1 MGDLT
6 ELYQQVILDHNR
18 NPRNFRVIE
27 NADRISF
34 GDNPLCGDKIKV
46 YLKLDGDVIEDASFH
61 GSGCAISQA
70 SASLMT
76 LAVRGKSV
84 DEANDLFA
92 RFHAMVTTEIG
103 NAIDETGLGKLRV
116 FGGVRE
122 FPSRVKCANL
132 SWHTLRSALLASP
145 DPVSTER
152 ELRTEN

>member
-1 MGDLT
+1 MADLT

-18 NPRNFRVIE
+18 KPRNFRVIE
-27 NADRISF
+27 DADRVSF

-46 YLKLDGDVIEDASFH
+46 YLKLNGNKIEDVSFH

-76 LAVRGKSV
+76 QSVLGKTV
-84 DEANDLFA
+84 EEANDLFT
-92 RFHAMVTTEIG
+92 RFHTMVTTEIG
-103 NAIDETGLGKLRV
+103 IAFDETGLGKLRA

-132 SWHTLRSALLASP
+132 SWHTLRSALDSGS
-145 DPVSTER
+145 DPVSTE
-152 ELRTEN
+152 

>member
-1 MGDLT
+1 MADLT

-18 NPRNFRVIE
+18 KPRNFRQIE
-27 NADRISF
+27 DADRVGF

-46 YLKLDGDVIEDASFH
+46 YLKLNGEKIEDVSFH

-76 LAVRGKSV
+76 QSV
-84 DEANDLFA
+84 LGRTVEEANELFR
-92 RFHAMVTTEIG
+92 RFHKMVTTEMG
-103 NAIDETGLGKLRV
+103 DEIDDAGLGKLRA

-132 SWHTLRSALLASP
+132 SWHTLRSALDSGAE
-145 DPVSTER
+145 PVSTE
-152 ELRTEN
+152 

>member
-1 MGDLT
+1 MADLT

-18 NPRNFRVIE
+18 KPRNFRVIE
-27 NADRISF
+27 DADRVSF

-46 YLKLDGDVIEDASFH
+46 YLKLNGNVIEDVSFH

-76 LAVRGKSV
+76 QSVLGKTV
-84 DEANDLFA
+84 DEANELFM
-92 RFHAMVTTEIG
+92 RFHAMVTTEVG
-103 NAIDETGLGKLRV
+103 SAIDETGLGKLRV

-132 SWHTLRSALLASP
+132 SWHTLRSALASSA
-145 DPVSTER
+145 DAVSTE
-152 ELRTEN
+152 

>member
-6 ELYQQVILDHNR
+6 ELYQQIILDHNR
-18 NPRNFRVIE
+18 KPRNFKTIE
-27 NADRISF
+27 DADRVSS

-46 YLKLDGDVIEDASFH
+46 YLKLDGDVIEDVSFH

-76 LAVRGKSV
+76 QSVLGKNV
-84 DEANDLFA
+84 EEANELFR

-103 NAIDETGLGKLRV
+103 SEIDETGLGKLRV

-132 SWHTLRSALLASP
+132 SWHTLRSALLARP
-145 DPVSTER
+145 DPVSTE
-152 ELRTEN
+152 

>member
-1 MGDLT
+1 MADLT

-27 NADRISF
+27 NADRVGS
-34 GDNPLCGDKIKV
+34 GDNPLCGDRITV
-46 YLKLDGDVIEDASFH
+46 FVKLDGDIIEDVSFS

-76 LAVRGKSV
+76 TAVRGKSI
-84 DEANDLFA
+84 DDAKTLFE
-92 RFHAMVTTEIG
+92 RFHAMVTTQIG
-103 NAIDETGLGKLRV
+103 EQIDEKGLGKLRA

-132 SWHTLRSALLASP
+132 SWHTLRSALESHSN
-145 DPVSTER
+145 PVSTE
-152 ELRTEN
+152 

>member
-18 NPRNFRVIE
+18 KPRNFRVIE
-27 NADRISF
+27 DADRVGS

-46 YLKLDGDVIEDASFH
+46 YLKLNGNVIEDVSFN

-76 LAVRGKSV
+76 QSVLGKTV
-84 DEANDLFA
+84 DEANDLFT
-92 RFHAMVTTEIG
+92 RFHTMVTTEIG
-103 NAIDETGLGKLRV
+103 SAIDATGLGKLRA
-116 FGGVRE
+116 FEGVRE

-132 SWHTLRSALLASP
+132 SWHTLRSALVSSADS
-145 DPVSTER
+145 VSTE
-152 ELRTEN
+152 

>member
-1 MGDLT
+1 MGDLS

-18 NPRNFRVIE
+18 KPRNFRIIE
-27 NADRISF
+27 DAD
-34 GDNPLCGDKIKV
+34 DNPLCGDKIKV
-46 YLKLDGDVIEDASFH
+46 YLKLNGNVIEDVSFW

-76 LAVRGKSV
+76 LSVRGKSV
-84 DEANDLFA
+84 DEANELFT

-103 NAIDETGLGKLRV
+103 SVIDETGLGKLRA

-132 SWHTLRSALLASP
+132 SWHTLRSALVSSA
-145 DPVSTER
+145 DPVSTE
-152 ELRTEN
+152 